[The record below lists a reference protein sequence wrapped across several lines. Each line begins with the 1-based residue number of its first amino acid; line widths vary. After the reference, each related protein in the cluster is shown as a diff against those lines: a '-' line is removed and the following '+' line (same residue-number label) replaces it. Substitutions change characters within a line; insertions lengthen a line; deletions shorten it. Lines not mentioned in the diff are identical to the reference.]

1 MKKLIYTLTLM
12 VMTIGVTAQTVVDIV
27 VNSEDHNTLETA
39 VIAADLAGTLSG
51 PGPFT
56 VFAPTDAAFDAL
68 PAGTLDAL
76 LADPEGALTD
86 ILLYHVVSG
95 TILSTD
101 LNDGDTAPTLLG
113 PNITAGVSGMMV
125 TINGVNVSVANLTAS
140 NGVVHVIDAVL
151 TPPTVV
157 DIVVDSP
164 VHETLEA
171 AVIAAELAGT
181 LSGDGPFTVFAPTD
195 DAFAALPAGVIDA
208 LLADPTGDLANIL
221 LYHVVGGTALSTDL
235 NDGDAIATLLG
246 PDVNVSIDMG
256 TVMINGAEVVVADVL
271 ASNGVVHVIDAVLTP
286 PTVVDIVVDSPVHE
300 TLEAAVIA
308 AELAG
313 TLSGDGPFT
322 VFAPTDDAFAALP
335 AGLLDALLAD
345 PTGDLANILLYHVVG
360 GTALSTDLNDGDAI
374 ATLLGPDVNV
384 SIDMG
389 TVMINGAEVV
399 VADVLA
405 SNGVVHVIDAVLT
418 PPTVVDIVVDSP
430 VHETLEAAVIAAE
443 LAGTLSGDGPFT
455 VFAPTDDAFAAL
467 PAGVIDALL
476 ADPTGD
482 LANILLYHV
491 VGGTAL
497 STDLNDGDAIAT
509 LLGPDVN
516 VSIDMGTVM
525 INGAEVVIADIL
537 ASNGV
542 VHVIDAVLTPPTV
555 VDIVVNSP
563 VHETLEAAV
572 IAAELAGTLSGDGP
586 FTVFAPTDDAFA
598 ALPAGA
604 LDALLADPTGAL
616 ADILL
621 YHVVGATA
629 LSTDLSDGD
638 TFTTL
643 LGEDIEVS
651 ITDGDVFINGAQV
664 IVADILASN
673 GVVHVIDAVLLPP
686 TETTTVV
693 DIIVASPDHE
703 TLEAAVIAADLAG
716 ALSGDGPF
724 TVFAPT
730 DAAFAALPAGVLDAL
745 LADPT
750 GALADIL
757 LYHVVS
763 GTALSTDLNDGDA
776 LATLLGPNVN
786 VTIDMGTVFINGA
799 QVIVANLEADNGV
812 VHVIDAVLTPP
823 TVYDIIANSD
833 IHNTLETAIDLAELD
848 GALSG
853 EGTFTVFAP
862 TDAAFAALD
871 PAVLNEILADP
882 AGTLTEY
889 LLYHVV
895 GSIAF
900 AADLNDGDALPT
912 LFTPNEVVISI
923 DGGVV
928 SINGVAT
935 VTIAD
940 IQASNGVVHVIDAV
954 LTPPTNVE
962 DAAFGADL
970 NIYPNPASDQM
981 TVAGELP
988 VNARMFITDAS
999 GRIVMSDNFFG
1010 SRTIDVSSLES
1021 GMYFLSFR
1029 TENAVA
1035 VRTFIVE

>member
-12 VMTIGVTAQTVVDIV
+12 VMSIGVTAQTVVDIV
-27 VNSEDHNTLETA
+27 VNSDDHNTLEAA

-76 LADPEGALTD
+76 LADPSGDLTD

-95 TILSTD
+95 SILSTD

-113 PNITAGVSGMMV
+113 PNINVGVNMMMV
-125 TINGVNVSVANLTAS
+125 NINGVDVSVANLTAS

-195 DAFAALPAGVIDA
+195 DAFAALPAGLV
-208 LLADPTGDLANIL
+208 
-221 LYHVVGGTALSTDL
+221 
-235 NDGDAIATLLG
+235 
-246 PDVNVSIDMG
+246 
-256 TVMINGAEVVVADVL
+256 
-271 ASNGVVHVIDAVLTP
+271 
-286 PTVVDIVVDSPVHE
+286 
-300 TLEAAVIA
+300 
-308 AELAG
+308 
-313 TLSGDGPFT
+313 
-322 VFAPTDDAFAALP
+322 
-335 AGLLDALLAD
+335 
-345 PTGDLANILLYHVVG
+345 
-360 GTALSTDLNDGDAI
+360 
-374 ATLLGPDVNV
+374 
-384 SIDMG
+384 
-389 TVMINGAEVV
+389 
-399 VADVLA
+399 
-405 SNGVVHVIDAVLT
+405 
-418 PPTVVDIVVDSP
+418 
-430 VHETLEAAVIAAE
+430 
-443 LAGTLSGDGPFT
+443 
-455 VFAPTDDAFAAL
+455 
-467 PAGVIDALL
+467 DALL

-598 ALPAGA
+598 ALPAGV

-621 YHVVGATA
+621 YHVVG
-629 LSTDLSDGD
+629 
-638 TFTTL
+638 
-643 LGEDIEVS
+643 
-651 ITDGDVFINGAQV
+651 
-664 IVADILASN
+664 
-673 GVVHVIDAVLLPP
+673 
-686 TETTTVV
+686 
-693 DIIVASPDHE
+693 
-703 TLEAAVIAADLAG
+703 
-716 ALSGDGPF
+716 
-724 TVFAPT
+724 
-730 DAAFAALPAGVLDAL
+730 
-745 LADPT
+745 
-750 GALADIL
+750 
-757 LYHVVS
+757 

-776 LATLLGPNVN
+776 IATLLGPDVN
-786 VTIDMGTVFINGA
+786 VSIDMGTVMINGA
-799 QVIVANLEADNGV
+799 EVVIADILASNGV

-848 GALSG
+848 ATLSG

-862 TDAAFAALD
+862 TDAAFAALET
-871 PAVLNEILADP
+871 AVLNEILADP
-882 AGTLTEY
+882 AGTLTDY

-962 DAAFGADL
+962 DAAFAANL
-970 NIYPNPASDQM
+970 NIYPNPAADQM
-981 TVAGELP
+981 TIAGDLP

-999 GRIVMSDNFFG
+999 GRIIMSDNFFG

>member
-1 MKKLIYTLTLM
+1 MKKFIYTLTLM
-12 VMTIGVTAQTVVDIV
+12 VMSIGVTAQTVVDIV
-27 VNSEDHNTLETA
+27 VNSEDHNTLEAA

-56 VFAPTDAAFDAL
+56 VFAPTDGAFDAL

-76 LADPEGALTD
+76 LADPSGDLTD

-256 TVMINGAEVVVADVL
+256 MVMINGAEVVVAD
-271 ASNGVVHVIDAVLTP
+271 I
-286 PTVVDIVVDSPVHE
+286 
-300 TLEAAVIA
+300 
-308 AELAG
+308 
-313 TLSGDGPFT
+313 
-322 VFAPTDDAFAALP
+322 
-335 AGLLDALLAD
+335 
-345 PTGDLANILLYHVVG
+345 
-360 GTALSTDLNDGDAI
+360 
-374 ATLLGPDVNV
+374 
-384 SIDMG
+384 
-389 TVMINGAEVV
+389 
-399 VADVLA
+399 LA

-525 INGAEVVIADIL
+525 INGAEVVVADIL

-555 VDIVVNSP
+555 VDIVVDSP

-598 ALPAGA
+598 ALPAGV
-604 LDALLADPTGAL
+604 LDGLLADPTGAL

-621 YHVVGATA
+621 YHVVGGTA
-629 LSTDLSDGD
+629 LSTDLNDGD
-638 TFTTL
+638 AIATL
-643 LGEDIEVS
+643 LGPDVNVS
-651 ITDGDVFINGAQV
+651 IDMGTVMINGAEV
-664 IVADILASN
+664 IIADILASN

-686 TETTTVV
+686 TPTTTVV
-693 DIIVASPDHE
+693 DIIVESPDHE

-757 LYHVVS
+757 LYHVVGAS
-763 GTALSTDLNDGDA
+763 ALSTDLNDGDA

-786 VTIDMGTVFINGA
+786 VTIDMGAVFINGA
-799 QVIVANLEADNGV
+799 EVIVADLVADNGV

-823 TVYDIIANSD
+823 TVYDIIADSD

-848 GALSG
+848 ATLSG

-862 TDAAFAALD
+862 TDAAFAALET
-871 PAVLNEILADP
+871 AVLNELLADP
-882 AGTLTEY
+882 AGSLTDY

-900 AADLNDGDALPT
+900 AADLNDGDAIPT
-912 LFTPNEVVISI
+912 LFAPNEVVISI

-962 DAAFGADL
+962 DAVFGANL
-970 NIYPNPASDQM
+970 NIYPNPAVDQL
-981 TVAGELP
+981 TIAGELP

-999 GRIVMSDNFFG
+999 GRIIMSDNFFG

-1029 TENAVA
+1029 TESAVA

>member
-1 MKKLIYTLTLM
+1 MKKLIYTFAFV

-27 VNSEDHNTLETA
+27 VNSEDHNTLEAA

-51 PGPFT
+51 DGPFT

-76 LADPEGALTD
+76 LADPAGDLTD

-113 PNITAGVSGMMV
+113 PNITAGVGMMV
-125 TINGVNVSVANLTAS
+125 TINGVNVSVADITAS

-195 DAFAALPAGVIDA
+195 DAFAALPAGTLDALLEDPSGTLTDILLYHVVGATALSTDLSDGDTFTTLLGDDIEVTITGGDVFINGAQVVIADILASNGVVHVIDAVLLPPTTTVVDIIVGSPDHETLEAAVIAADLAGALSGEGPFTVFAPTDAAFDALPAGLLDA
-208 LLADPTGDLANIL
+208 LLADPTGALTDIL
-221 LYHVVGGTALSTDL
+221 LYHVVGGTALSGDL
-235 NDGDAIATLLG
+235 NDGDAIATLFG
-246 PDVNVSIDMG
+246 PNVNVTIDMG
-256 TVMINGAEVVVADVL
+256 TVFINGAEVVIADL
-271 ASNGVVHVIDAVLTP
+271 EADNGVVHVIDAVLTP

-322 VFAPTDDAFAALP
+322 VFAPTDAAFDALP
-335 AGLLDALLAD
+335 AG
-345 PTGDLANILLYHVVG
+345 T
-360 GTALSTDLNDGDAI
+360 
-374 ATLLGPDVNV
+374 
-384 SIDMG
+384 
-389 TVMINGAEVV
+389 
-399 VADVLA
+399 
-405 SNGVVHVIDAVLT
+405 
-418 PPTVVDIVVDSP
+418 
-430 VHETLEAAVIAAE
+430 
-443 LAGTLSGDGPFT
+443 
-455 VFAPTDDAFAAL
+455 
-467 PAGVIDALL
+467 
-476 ADPTGD
+476 
-482 LANILLYHV
+482 
-491 VGGTAL
+491 
-497 STDLNDGDAIAT
+497 
-509 LLGPDVN
+509 
-516 VSIDMGTVM
+516 
-525 INGAEVVIADIL
+525 
-537 ASNGV
+537 
-542 VHVIDAVLTPPTV
+542 
-555 VDIVVNSP
+555 
-563 VHETLEAAV
+563 
-572 IAAELAGTLSGDGP
+572 
-586 FTVFAPTDDAFA
+586 
-598 ALPAGA
+598 

-651 ITDGDVFINGAQV
+651 ITNGDVFINGAQV
-664 IVADILASN
+664 IIADILASN

-686 TETTTVV
+686 TPTTTVV
-693 DIIVASPDHE
+693 DIIVESPVHE

-745 LADPT
+745 LADPS
-750 GALADIL
+750 GALTDIL
-757 LYHVVS
+757 LYHVVGAS
-763 GTALSTDLNDGDA
+763 ALSTDLNDGDA

-799 QVIVANLEADNGV
+799 EVIVADLEADNGV

-823 TVYDIIANSD
+823 TVYDIIADSD

-848 GALSG
+848 ATLSG

-862 TDAAFAALD
+862 TDAAFAALET
-871 PAVLNEILADP
+871 AVLNEILADP
-882 AGTLTEY
+882 AGTLTDY

-900 AADLNDGDALPT
+900 AADLNDGDAIPT
-912 LFTPNEVVISI
+912 LFAPNEVVISI

-935 VTIAD
+935 VTVAD

-962 DAAFGADL
+962 DAAFGANL
-970 NIYPNPASDQM
+970 NVYPNPAVDQL
-981 TVAGELP
+981 TIAGELP

-999 GRIVMSDNFFG
+999 GRIIMSDYFFG
-1010 SRTIDVSSLES
+1010 SRTVDVSSLES

-1029 TENAVA
+1029 TESAVA
-1035 VRTFIVE
+1035 VKTFIVE

>member
-1 MKKLIYTLTLM
+1 M
-12 VMTIGVTAQTVVDIV
+12 VMSIGVTAQTVVDIV
-27 VNSEDHNTLETA
+27 VNSDDHNTLEAA

-76 LADPEGALTD
+76 LADPSGDLTD

-95 TILSTD
+95 SILSTD

-113 PNITAGVSGMMV
+113 PNINVGVNMMMV
-125 TINGVNVSVANLTAS
+125 NINGVDVSVANLTAS

-195 DAFAALPAGVIDA
+195 DAFAALPAGLV
-208 LLADPTGDLANIL
+208 
-221 LYHVVGGTALSTDL
+221 
-235 NDGDAIATLLG
+235 
-246 PDVNVSIDMG
+246 
-256 TVMINGAEVVVADVL
+256 
-271 ASNGVVHVIDAVLTP
+271 
-286 PTVVDIVVDSPVHE
+286 
-300 TLEAAVIA
+300 
-308 AELAG
+308 
-313 TLSGDGPFT
+313 
-322 VFAPTDDAFAALP
+322 
-335 AGLLDALLAD
+335 
-345 PTGDLANILLYHVVG
+345 
-360 GTALSTDLNDGDAI
+360 
-374 ATLLGPDVNV
+374 
-384 SIDMG
+384 
-389 TVMINGAEVV
+389 
-399 VADVLA
+399 
-405 SNGVVHVIDAVLT
+405 
-418 PPTVVDIVVDSP
+418 
-430 VHETLEAAVIAAE
+430 
-443 LAGTLSGDGPFT
+443 
-455 VFAPTDDAFAAL
+455 
-467 PAGVIDALL
+467 DALL

-586 FTVFAPTDDAFA
+586 FTVFAPTD
-598 ALPAGA
+598 
-604 LDALLADPTGAL
+604 
-616 ADILL
+616 
-621 YHVVGATA
+621 
-629 LSTDLSDGD
+629 
-638 TFTTL
+638 
-643 LGEDIEVS
+643 
-651 ITDGDVFINGAQV
+651 
-664 IVADILASN
+664 
-673 GVVHVIDAVLLPP
+673 
-686 TETTTVV
+686 
-693 DIIVASPDHE
+693 
-703 TLEAAVIAADLAG
+703 
-716 ALSGDGPF
+716 
-724 TVFAPT
+724 
-730 DAAFAALPAGVLDAL
+730 AAFAAL
-745 LADPT
+745 
-750 GALADIL
+750 
-757 LYHVVS
+757 
-763 GTALSTDLNDGDA
+763 
-776 LATLLGPNVN
+776 
-786 VTIDMGTVFINGA
+786 
-799 QVIVANLEADNGV
+799 
-812 VHVIDAVLTPP
+812 
-823 TVYDIIANSD
+823 
-833 IHNTLETAIDLAELD
+833 ET
-848 GALSG
+848 
-853 EGTFTVFAP
+853 
-862 TDAAFAALD
+862 
-871 PAVLNEILADP
+871 AVLNEILADP
-882 AGTLTEY
+882 AGPLTDY

-962 DAAFGADL
+962 DAAFAANL
-970 NIYPNPASDQM
+970 NIYPNPAADQM
-981 TVAGELP
+981 TIAGDLP

-999 GRIVMSDNFFG
+999 GRIIMSDNFFG
-1010 SRTIDVSSLES
+1010 SRTIDVSALES

>member
-1 MKKLIYTLTLM
+1 
-12 VMTIGVTAQTVVDIV
+12 
-27 VNSEDHNTLETA
+27 
-39 VIAADLAGTLSG
+39 
-51 PGPFT
+51 
-56 VFAPTDAAFDAL
+56 
-68 PAGTLDAL
+68 
-76 LADPEGALTD
+76 
-86 ILLYHVVSG
+86 
-95 TILSTD
+95 
-101 LNDGDTAPTLLG
+101 
-113 PNITAGVSGMMV
+113 
-125 TINGVNVSVANLTAS
+125 
-140 NGVVHVIDAVL
+140 
-151 TPPTVV
+151 
-157 DIVVDSP
+157 
-164 VHETLEA
+164 
-171 AVIAAELAGT
+171 
-181 LSGDGPFTVFAPTD
+181 
-195 DAFAALPAGVIDA
+195 
-208 LLADPTGDLANIL
+208 
-221 LYHVVGGTALSTDL
+221 
-235 NDGDAIATLLG
+235 
-246 PDVNVSIDMG
+246 
-256 TVMINGAEVVVADVL
+256 
-271 ASNGVVHVIDAVLTP
+271 
-286 PTVVDIVVDSPVHE
+286 
-300 TLEAAVIA
+300 
-308 AELAG
+308 
-313 TLSGDGPFT
+313 
-322 VFAPTDDAFAALP
+322 
-335 AGLLDALLAD
+335 
-345 PTGDLANILLYHVVG
+345 
-360 GTALSTDLNDGDAI
+360 
-374 ATLLGPDVNV
+374 
-384 SIDMG
+384 
-389 TVMINGAEVV
+389 
-399 VADVLA
+399 
-405 SNGVVHVIDAVLT
+405 
-418 PPTVVDIVVDSP
+418 
-430 VHETLEAAVIAAE
+430 
-443 LAGTLSGDGPFT
+443 
-455 VFAPTDDAFAAL
+455 
-467 PAGVIDALL
+467 
-476 ADPTGD
+476 
-482 LANILLYHV
+482 
-491 VGGTAL
+491 
-497 STDLNDGDAIAT
+497 
-509 LLGPDVN
+509 
-516 VSIDMGTVM
+516 
-525 INGAEVVIADIL
+525 
-537 ASNGV
+537 
-542 VHVIDAVLTPPTV
+542 VLTPPTV

-572 IAAELAGTLSGDGP
+572 IAAELAGALSGDGP

-598 ALPAGA
+598 ALPAGT

-651 ITDGDVFINGAQV
+651 ITGGDVFINGAQV

-848 GALSG
+848 ATLSG

-871 PAVLNEILADP
+871 AAVLNEILADP